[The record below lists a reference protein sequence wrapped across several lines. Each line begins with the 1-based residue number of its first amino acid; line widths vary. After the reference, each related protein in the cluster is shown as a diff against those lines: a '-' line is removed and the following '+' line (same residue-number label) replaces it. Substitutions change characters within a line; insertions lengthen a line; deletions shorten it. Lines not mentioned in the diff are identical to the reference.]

1 VIEYHK
7 LNTEKIMLYNVCDY
21 GANPKSKEV
30 QTKYFQNAIDD
41 CSCNGGGVV
50 FVPKGEY
57 TLGGVVVKS
66 AVTVQFEDGTIIY
79 GADLEHFEK
88 DEYVPYPW
96 YQDLS
101 HTTYNVSLFRCDGAT
116 DITFKGNAT
125 IDMRE
130 VWDEDCSRHEKSS
143 GRGAKVFAFKN
154 AKNVTIDGLKMINST
169 DLTIYVAG
177 CENVK
182 LVNLDIDTHI
192 DGINIDGCTNSY
204 VGNCKILAGD
214 DCIAVKTSYTL
225 GYKSFTKD
233 LLVENCSLTSRCAAL
248 KIGTETGGDFSNVVF
263 RNCYVYDTRL
273 EAVALEIADGG
284 IMDGVVVDNIKM
296 KNVNVPLMIMLTD
309 RKTKHPEGTP
319 AGKIRNIKISNIEAT
334 GPYLPFTTRAHTLEN
349 FFLKD
354 YHIEPWH
361 KEGVKT
367 DGQMP
372 EYLPWQNSSSIT
384 GIEGNCIENVTLENV
399 KIVARGGGR
408 EEHRDIKVP
417 TKRDIKPSTKL
428 LGEIQPSSILYCR
441 HVKGLKLI
449 NVECQTELEDKR
461 EKFVFEDVTLI

>member
-1 VIEYHK
+1 MI
-7 LNTEKIMLYNVCDY
+7 YNVCDF
-21 GANPKSKEV
+21 GAKSSLNQV
-30 QTKYFQNAIDD
+30 QTQCFQQAIDK
-41 CSCNGGGVV
+41 CSNNGGGVV
-50 FVPKGEY
+50 LVPKGEY
-57 TLGGVVVKS
+57 LLGGVVVKS
-66 AVTVQFEDGTIIY
+66 NVTIQFEDGAILY

-88 DEYVPYPW
+88 DEFVPYPW

-101 HTTYNVSLFRCDGAT
+101 HTTYNVSLFRCDGACN
-116 DITFKGNAT
+116 IAFLGGAT

-143 GRGAKVFAFKN
+143 GRGAKVFALKN
-154 AKNVTIDGLKMINST
+154 ATNVKIDGLKIVNST

-177 CENVK
+177 CKNVT
-182 LVNLDIDTHI
+182 LTNLDIDTHI
-192 DGINIDGCTNSY
+192 DGINIDCCENSY

-214 DCIAVKTSYTL
+214 DCIAIKTSYTL
-225 GYKSFTKD
+225 GYKGETKG
-233 LLVENCSLTSRCAAL
+233 LLVENCELTSRCAAL
-248 KIGTETGGDFSNVVF
+248 KIGTETGGDFSDITF

-273 EAVALEIADGG
+273 EAIALEIADGG

-296 KNVNVPLMIMLTD
+296 KNVNVPIMIMLTD

-319 AGKIRNIKISNIEAT
+319 AGKIRNITISNVQAT

-361 KEGVKT
+361 KEGTKT
-367 DGQMP
+367 DGKMI

-384 GIEGNCIENVTLENV
+384 GIKDNDIENVTLKDI

-408 EEHRDIKVP
+408 KEHRDLVVP

-428 LGEIQPSSILYCR
+428 LGEIQPSAILYCR
-441 HVKGLKLI
+441 HVKGLKI
-449 NVECQTELEDKR
+449 ENFVCQTEVEDKR
-461 EKFVFEDVTLI
+461 DNFVFEDVSVEIK